1 MFLDESATLGISEEL
16 SRVEG
21 VDNGISNYHE
31 AMLYAVAENESNFSA
46 IMRSAAVG
54 ELKSYKEGVDFWN
67 EAATGGFF
75 SKIKAFF
82 IRLWQKIKG
91 IFARFMSRFDQ
102 FARGGKSF
110 FDKYKK
116 QLADNFAK
124 MDKDKVKFVGYT
136 FQNIGTANSAI
147 TSFQSESF
155 VSSAAATYSTKDEDD
170 LTAEIE
176 EFRGK
181 LVGGGKVTSSEFSKE
196 LFEYF
201 RKDGTKEEQDEVTF
215 QSISAVLNKADT
227 AKRGVE
233 TNYKGL
239 EKAVNSVINACEKG
253 QSSAIDGQVKD
264 EGDNATHV
272 KNTAGYPKLI
282 RVIKGKLEAA
292 QTYIG
297 AEMKACTDEISQA
310 KAFAGQVLRVKHE
323 ATSLEEGTIYTD
335 NIFSSVT
342 LR

>member
-21 VDNGISNYHE
+21 IDNGIENYHE
-31 AMLYAVAENESNFSA
+31 AMLFAVAENESNFGA

-54 ELKSYKEGVDFWN
+54 ELKAYKEGVDFWN

-91 IFARFMSRFDQ
+91 VFARFMSRIDQ
-102 FARGGKSF
+102 FVRGGKSF

-116 QLADNFAK
+116 QLADKFAK
-124 MDKDKVKFVGYT
+124 IDHEKIKFVGYE
-136 FQNIGTANSAI
+136 FQNLGSANSAI
-147 TSFQSESF
+147 TGFQGGSFDT
-155 VSSAAATYSTKDEDD
+155 SAASDYADKDEDA
-170 LTAEIE
+170 LSTEIE
-176 EFRGK
+176 TFRGS
-181 LVGGGKVTSSEFSKE
+181 LTGGGKLTSSEFSKE
-196 LFEYF
+196 LFEHF
-201 RKDGTKEEQDEVTF
+201 RKGGDKEEQSGVSF
-215 QSISAVLNKADT
+215 QSIAAVLGNADR
-227 AKRGVE
+227 AKKGVE

-239 EKAVNSVINACEKG
+239 EKAVNAVIKACEKA
-253 QSSAIDGQVKD
+253 QSTAVDGQVEG
-264 EGDNATHV
+264 EGDQAAHV

-282 RVIKGKLEAA
+282 RVIKGKLEAC

-297 AEMKACTDEISQA
+297 AEMKATTDQISQA
-310 KAFAGQVLRVKHE
+310 KSFAGQVLRAGVHE
-323 ATSLEEGTIYTD
+323 DTSLEESVD
-335 NIFSSVT
+335 NDGIFSSVT